1 MNKSFYDDCK
11 IRRQHATLQNEVSE
25 TEDPT
30 PLKLSQLKTLE
41 LVMNTYQCPR
51 YKAELAVA
59 KS

>member
-1 MNKSFYDDCK
+1 MIVKSGANMQP
-11 IRRQHATLQNEVSE
+11 IQNEVSE